1 MKIKNKIILS
11 FTSLFLL
18 IYLVIGFLTYV
29 NTSQSFS
36 KLIDNEVVKTINTKS
51 EAISFYIE
59 GLSNEMLLLAEDPS
73 LSTNNY
79 DEIALCMK
87 KKLETRKTR
96 IADLFFSDIEG
107 KFFTS
112 SGKKG
117 DISEKD
123 YFKEIIRQGKSYVIS
138 RPVLDE
144 ITGKPAFHILVIVR
158 DFDGEKVGVLG
169 GSILLETIS
178 KVTSDIKV
186 GKSGYGWI
194 IDDVGTMIAHPIVEE
209 RFNLNL
215 LRTDKIKINKKDAEK
230 IIIGEAASIIA
241 KDKGGNDLFM
251 ITSKIKNTPNWSIG
265 ISVPLRDKYSEANK
279 IIIETG
285 IYMVIGLILVM
296 VISVFIASSLSKPLS
311 EVANLAEKLSDYK
324 FNNKISKKLINRKDE
339 IGVLS
344 RAFDTFNNAM
354 SNLIVEIG
362 KSSESLASSATE
374 MTSQMEMIASG
385 AMIQIEKKNELET
398 NFNITEDKMKE
409 IKNSIGAQANGMGEI
424 SETIIDIAKSIKQVV
439 KDTGNTMKMSNEAA
453 STAKEGHEIVIKT
466 LDGIK
471 RIDEISIEVDIN
483 ISEIFSIAE
492 QTNLLALNAAIEAAR
507 AGDAGRGF
515 AVVADEVKKLAEN
528 SQKFTEKISHLIKE
542 MRNRVKES
550 SQMSAKAGNQLNEIN
565 EKVTNTNL
573 EIRNVLNSMEEQAN
587 IISESAIGIE
597 VLSEDSSKIEKETIN
612 HFELL
617 EKNKEYLLNIGQV
630 IEQQTASTE
639 ETLAASNELSNLAEE
654 LKRMIDRF
662 EV

>member
-11 FTSLFLL
+11 FTTLFLL

-107 KFFTS
+107 KFFKKKK
-112 SGKKG
+112 KKG

-285 IYMVIGLILVM
+285 IYMVIGLILVIF
-296 VISVFIASSLSKPLS
+296 ISVFIASSLSKPLS

>member
-1 MKIKNKIILS
+1 M
-11 FTSLFLL
+11 
-18 IYLVIGFLTYV
+18 
-29 NTSQSFS
+29 
-36 KLIDNEVVKTINTKS
+36 IDNEVVKTINTKS

-285 IYMVIGLILVM
+285 IYMVIGLILVIF
-296 VISVFIASSLSKPLS
+296 ISVFIASSLSKPLS

>member
-285 IYMVIGLILVM
+285 IYMVIGLILVIF
-296 VISVFIASSLSKPLS
+296 ISVFIASSLSKPLS

>member
-11 FTSLFLL
+11 FTTLFLL

-107 KFFTS
+107 KSFTS

-285 IYMVIGLILVM
+285 IYMVIGLILVIF
-296 VISVFIASSLSKPLS
+296 ISVFIASSLSKPLS

>member
-11 FTSLFLL
+11 FTTLFLL

-96 IADLFFSDIEG
+96 IADLFFSVIEG

-285 IYMVIGLILVM
+285 IYMVIGLILVIF
-296 VISVFIASSLSKPLS
+296 ISVFIASSLSKPLS

>member
-11 FTSLFLL
+11 FTTLFLL

-285 IYMVIGLILVM
+285 IYMVIGLILVIF
-296 VISVFIASSLSKPLS
+296 ISVFIASSLSKPLS

-597 VLSEDSSKIEKETIN
+597 VLSKNSSKIEKETIN

>member
-11 FTSLFLL
+11 FTTLFLL

-285 IYMVIGLILVM
+285 IYMVIGLILVIF
-296 VISVFIASSLSKPLS
+296 ISVFIASSLSKPLS

-424 SETIIDIAKSIKQVV
+424 SETIIDIAQSIKQVV

>member
-11 FTSLFLL
+11 FTTLFLL

-285 IYMVIGLILVM
+285 IYMVIGLILVIF
-296 VISVFIASSLSKPLS
+296 ISVFIASSLSKPLS

-597 VLSEDSSKIEKETIN
+597 VLCEDSSKIQKETIN

>member
-1 MKIKNKIILS
+1 
-11 FTSLFLL
+11 
-18 IYLVIGFLTYV
+18 
-29 NTSQSFS
+29 
-36 KLIDNEVVKTINTKS
+36 
-51 EAISFYIE
+51 
-59 GLSNEMLLLAEDPS
+59 
-73 LSTNNY
+73 
-79 DEIALCMK
+79 
-87 KKLETRKTR
+87 
-96 IADLFFSDIEG
+96 
-107 KFFTS
+107 
-112 SGKKG
+112 
-117 DISEKD
+117 
-123 YFKEIIRQGKSYVIS
+123 
-138 RPVLDE
+138 
-144 ITGKPAFHILVIVR
+144 
-158 DFDGEKVGVLG
+158 
-169 GSILLETIS
+169 
-178 KVTSDIKV
+178 
-186 GKSGYGWI
+186 
-194 IDDVGTMIAHPIVEE
+194 
-209 RFNLNL
+209 
-215 LRTDKIKINKKDAEK
+215 
-230 IIIGEAASIIA
+230 
-241 KDKGGNDLFM
+241 
-251 ITSKIKNTPNWSIG
+251 
-265 ISVPLRDKYSEANK
+265 
-279 IIIETG
+279 
-285 IYMVIGLILVM
+285 
-296 VISVFIASSLSKPLS
+296 
-311 EVANLAEKLSDYK
+311 
-324 FNNKISKKLINRKDE
+324 
-339 IGVLS
+339 
-344 RAFDTFNNAM
+344 
-354 SNLIVEIG
+354 
-362 KSSESLASSATE
+362 

>member
-354 SNLIVEIG
+354 SNLIIEIG

-617 EKNKEYLLNIGQV
+617 EINKEYLLNIGQV

>member
-285 IYMVIGLILVM
+285 IYMVIGLILVIF
-296 VISVFIASSLSKPLS
+296 ISVFIASSLSKPLS

-354 SNLIVEIG
+354 SNLIIEIG
-362 KSSESLASSATE
+362 KTSESLASSATE

>member
-79 DEIALCMK
+79 DEISLCMK

-112 SGKKG
+112 SEKKG

-285 IYMVIGLILVM
+285 IYMVIGLILVIF
-296 VISVFIASSLSKPLS
+296 ISVFIASSLSKPLS

>member
-11 FTSLFLL
+11 FTTLFLL

-285 IYMVIGLILVM
+285 IYMVIGLILVIF
-296 VISVFIASSLSKPLS
+296 ISVFIASSLSKPLS

-550 SQMSAKAGNQLNEIN
+550 SQMSAKA
-565 EKVTNTNL
+565 VTW
-573 EIRNVLNSMEEQAN
+573 
-587 IISESAIGIE
+587 
-597 VLSEDSSKIEKETIN
+597 
-612 HFELL
+612 
-617 EKNKEYLLNIGQV
+617 
-630 IEQQTASTE
+630 
-639 ETLAASNELSNLAEE
+639 
-654 LKRMIDRF
+654 
-662 EV
+662 

>member
-11 FTSLFLL
+11 FTTLFLL

-285 IYMVIGLILVM
+285 IYMVIGLILVIF
-296 VISVFIASSLSKPLS
+296 ISVFIASSLSKPLS

-344 RAFDTFNNAM
+344 RAFDTFNNAR
-354 SNLIVEIG
+354 SNLIIEIG

>member
-11 FTSLFLL
+11 FTTLFLL

-215 LRTDKIKINKKDAEK
+215 LRTDKIKIV
-230 IIIGEAASIIA
+230 
-241 KDKGGNDLFM
+241 
-251 ITSKIKNTPNWSIG
+251 T
-265 ISVPLRDKYSEANK
+265 
-279 IIIETG
+279 
-285 IYMVIGLILVM
+285 
-296 VISVFIASSLSKPLS
+296 
-311 EVANLAEKLSDYK
+311 
-324 FNNKISKKLINRKDE
+324 
-339 IGVLS
+339 
-344 RAFDTFNNAM
+344 
-354 SNLIVEIG
+354 
-362 KSSESLASSATE
+362 
-374 MTSQMEMIASG
+374 
-385 AMIQIEKKNELET
+385 
-398 NFNITEDKMKE
+398 
-409 IKNSIGAQANGMGEI
+409 AQA
-424 SETIIDIAKSIKQVV
+424 
-439 KDTGNTMKMSNEAA
+439 
-453 STAKEGHEIVIKT
+453 
-466 LDGIK
+466 L
-471 RIDEISIEVDIN
+471 
-483 ISEIFSIAE
+483 
-492 QTNLLALNAAIEAAR
+492 
-507 AGDAGRGF
+507 
-515 AVVADEVKKLAEN
+515 KK
-528 SQKFTEKISHLIKE
+528 
-542 MRNRVKES
+542 
-550 SQMSAKAGNQLNEIN
+550 
-565 EKVTNTNL
+565 
-573 EIRNVLNSMEEQAN
+573 
-587 IISESAIGIE
+587 
-597 VLSEDSSKIEKETIN
+597 
-612 HFELL
+612 
-617 EKNKEYLLNIGQV
+617 
-630 IEQQTASTE
+630 
-639 ETLAASNELSNLAEE
+639 
-654 LKRMIDRF
+654 
-662 EV
+662 

>member
-1 MKIKNKIILS
+1 
-11 FTSLFLL
+11 
-18 IYLVIGFLTYV
+18 
-29 NTSQSFS
+29 
-36 KLIDNEVVKTINTKS
+36 
-51 EAISFYIE
+51 
-59 GLSNEMLLLAEDPS
+59 
-73 LSTNNY
+73 
-79 DEIALCMK
+79 
-87 KKLETRKTR
+87 
-96 IADLFFSDIEG
+96 
-107 KFFTS
+107 
-112 SGKKG
+112 
-117 DISEKD
+117 
-123 YFKEIIRQGKSYVIS
+123 
-138 RPVLDE
+138 
-144 ITGKPAFHILVIVR
+144 
-158 DFDGEKVGVLG
+158 
-169 GSILLETIS
+169 
-178 KVTSDIKV
+178 
-186 GKSGYGWI
+186 
-194 IDDVGTMIAHPIVEE
+194 
-209 RFNLNL
+209 
-215 LRTDKIKINKKDAEK
+215 
-230 IIIGEAASIIA
+230 
-241 KDKGGNDLFM
+241 M

-285 IYMVIGLILVM
+285 IYMVIGLILVIF
-296 VISVFIASSLSKPLS
+296 ISVFIASSLSKPLS

-354 SNLIVEIG
+354 SNLIVEVG
-362 KSSESLASSATE
+362 KSSESLASAATE
-374 MTSQMEMIASG
+374 MSSQMEMIASG

>member
-11 FTSLFLL
+11 FTTLFLL

-186 GKSGYGWI
+186 GKSGYGWV

-285 IYMVIGLILVM
+285 IYMVIGLILVIF
-296 VISVFIASSLSKPLS
+296 ISVFIASSLSKPLS

-354 SNLIVEIG
+354 SNLIIEIG

>member
-11 FTSLFLL
+11 FTTLFLL

-354 SNLIVEIG
+354 SNLIIEIG

>member
-11 FTSLFLL
+11 FTTLFLL

-285 IYMVIGLILVM
+285 IYMVIGLILVIF
-296 VISVFIASSLSKPLS
+296 ISVFIASSLSKPLS

-654 LKRMIDRF
+654 VKRMIDRF
-662 EV
+662 EG

>member
-11 FTSLFLL
+11 FTTLFLL

-285 IYMVIGLILVM
+285 IYMVIGLILVIF
-296 VISVFIASSLSKPLS
+296 ISVFIASSLSKPLS

-424 SETIIDIAKSIKQVV
+424 SETIIYIAKSIKQVV

>member
-11 FTSLFLL
+11 FTTLFLL

-354 SNLIVEIG
+354 SNLIIEIG

-515 AVVADEVKKLAEN
+515 AVVADEVKKLVL
-528 SQKFTEKISHLIKE
+528 LI
-542 MRNRVKES
+542 
-550 SQMSAKAGNQLNEIN
+550 
-565 EKVTNTNL
+565 
-573 EIRNVLNSMEEQAN
+573 
-587 IISESAIGIE
+587 
-597 VLSEDSSKIEKETIN
+597 
-612 HFELL
+612 
-617 EKNKEYLLNIGQV
+617 
-630 IEQQTASTE
+630 
-639 ETLAASNELSNLAEE
+639 
-654 LKRMIDRF
+654 
-662 EV
+662 

>member
-11 FTSLFLL
+11 FTTLFLL

-285 IYMVIGLILVM
+285 IYMVIGLILVIF
-296 VISVFIASSLSKPLS
+296 ISVFIASSLSKPLS

-354 SNLIVEIG
+354 SNLIIEIG

-662 EV
+662 DV

>member
-11 FTSLFLL
+11 FTTLFLL

-285 IYMVIGLILVM
+285 IYMVIGLILVIF
-296 VISVFIASSLSKPLS
+296 ISVFIASSLSKPLS

-354 SNLIVEIG
+354 SNLIIEIG

>member
-11 FTSLFLL
+11 FTTLFLL

-285 IYMVIGLILVM
+285 IYMVIGLILVIF
-296 VISVFIASSLSKPLS
+296 ISVFIASSLSKPLS

>member
-285 IYMVIGLILVM
+285 IYMVIGLILVIF
-296 VISVFIASSLSKPLS
+296 ISVFIASSLSKPLS

-354 SNLIVEIG
+354 SKLIVEIG